1 LLFGEK
7 GKGIEIFRNKDINM
21 QRNRMLMDVRRPQA
35 NSCIEHNDKAR
46 KQLPSQ
52 SYPIAIFN
60 NPKNVIKNGFK
71 DI

>member
-46 KQLPSQ
+46 KQLPS
-52 SYPIAIFN
+52 
-60 NPKNVIKNGFK
+60 
-71 DI
+71 